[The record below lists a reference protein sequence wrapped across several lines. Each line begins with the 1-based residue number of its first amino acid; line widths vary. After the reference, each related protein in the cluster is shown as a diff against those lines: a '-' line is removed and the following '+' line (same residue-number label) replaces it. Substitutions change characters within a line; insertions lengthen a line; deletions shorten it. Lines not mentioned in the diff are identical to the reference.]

1 MSAKLMAVDD
11 DPTLLRFLTQYLERD
26 GFEVITAEDGPTALK
41 LFYEQRPEL
50 LILDIMMP
58 GMDGWELSARIREL
72 ANVPII
78 LLTAKSTE
86 SDKLRGFR
94 LGVDDFVVKPFSL
107 AELAARVRAV
117 LKRSQAEKDDEAE
130 IRVGILYMDLRRH
143 EVQLG
148 VDSLT
153 LTPTEF
159 RLLEVLA
166 RRQGEAVSQKVLR
179 EEVWGPNYDPRGGA
193 LRVWGPNYD
202 PRGGAL
208 RRFIWLLRQKLE
220 RDPQMPE
227 RIVTVRGYGYR
238 LEPEA
243 F

>member
-1 MSAKLMAVDD
+1 MPVKLMAVDD
-11 DPTLLRFLTQYLERD
+11 DPTLLRFLSQYLERD
-26 GFEVITAEDGPTALK
+26 GFEVLTAEDGPKALK
-41 LFYEQRPEL
+41 LFYEEKPDL

-72 ANVPII
+72 SDSPII
-78 LLTAKSTE
+78 LLTAKSAE

-117 LKRSQAEKDDEAE
+117 LKRARDEE
-130 IRVGILYMDLRRH
+130 VEGTHIQVGELYLDLRRH

-148 VDSLT
+148 GEPLI

-159 RLLEVLA
+159 RLLEALSQ
-166 RRQGEAVSQKVLR
+166 RQGEAISQKVLI
-179 EEVWGPNYDPRGGA
+179 ESVWGPNF
-193 LRVWGPNYD
+193 D

-208 RRFIWLLRQKLE
+208 RRFIWLLRRKLE
-220 RDPQMPE
+220 PDPQKPA
-227 RIVTVRGYGYR
+227 RIVTVRGFGYR
-238 LEPEA
+238 LEPDA

>member
-1 MSAKLMAVDD
+1 MSAKLLAVDD
-11 DPTLLRFLTQYLERD
+11 DPTLLRFLSQYLERE
-26 GFEVITAEDGPTALK
+26 GFEVVTVENGPEALK
-41 LFYEQRPEL
+41 IFYQERPDL

-72 ANVPII
+72 ADTPII

-117 LKRSQAEKDDEAE
+117 LKRSRDEQGE
-130 IRVGILYMDLRRH
+130 GTHIQVGELDLDLGRH
-143 EVQLG
+143 EVQMDGEQLN
-148 VDSLT
+148 

-159 RLLEVLA
+159 RLLEALS
-166 RRQGEAVSQKVLR
+166 RRQGEAVAHKVLI
-179 EEVWGPNYDPRGGA
+179 ESVWGPNF
-193 LRVWGPNYD
+193 D

-220 RDPQMPE
+220 PDPKKPA
-227 RIVTVRGYGYR
+227 RIVTVRGFGYR

>member
-1 MSAKLMAVDD
+1 
-11 DPTLLRFLTQYLERD
+11 
-26 GFEVITAEDGPTALK
+26 
-41 LFYEQRPEL
+41 
-50 LILDIMMP
+50 MMP

-72 ANVPII
+72 SDTPII
-78 LLTAKSTE
+78 MLTAKSAE

-117 LKRSQAEKDDEAE
+117 LKRAQDEE
-130 IRVGILYMDLRRH
+130 GEEGHIQVGDLHLDLRRH
-143 EVQLG
+143 EVHLG
-148 VDSLT
+148 DEYLE

-159 RLLEVLA
+159 RLLEVLS
-166 RRQGEAVSQKVLR
+166 RRQGEAVAQKVLI
-179 EEVWGPNYDPRGGA
+179 ETVWGPTF
-193 LRVWGPNYD
+193 D

-220 RDPQMPE
+220 PDPQKPE
-227 RIVTVRGYGYR
+227 RIITVRGFGYR
-238 LEPEA
+238 LEPAA

>member
-26 GFEVITAEDGPTALK
+26 GFDVITAGDGPTALK
-41 LFYEQRPEL
+41 LFYEHRPDL

-107 AELAARVRAV
+107 AELAARVRAL
-117 LKRSQAEKDDEAE
+117 LKRSQAERADESQ
-130 IRVGILYMDLRRH
+130 IQVGVLYLDLRRH
-143 EVQLG
+143 EVQLDE
-148 VDSLT
+148 VSLT

-159 RLLEVLA
+159 RLLEILA

-179 EEVWGPNYDPRGGA
+179 EA
-193 LRVWGPNYD
+193 VWGPNYD

-220 RDPQMPE
+220 SDPQTPK

>member
-1 MSAKLMAVDD
+1 MPMKLMAVDD

-26 GFEVITAEDGPTALK
+26 GFEVVTAEDGPKALK
-41 LFYEQRPEL
+41 LFYEERPDL

-72 ANVPII
+72 SDTPII
-78 LLTAKSTE
+78 LLTAKSAE

-117 LKRSQAEKDDEAE
+117 LKRVAGEEGE
-130 IRVGILYMDLRRH
+130 GTHIEVGELYMDLRRH
-143 EVQLG
+143 EVQLAG
-148 VDSLT
+148 EPLI

-159 RLLEVLA
+159 RLLEALSQ
-166 RRQGEAVSQKVLR
+166 RQGEAVSQKVLI
-179 EEVWGPNYDPRGGA
+179 ESVWGPNF
-193 LRVWGPNYD
+193 D

-220 RDPQMPE
+220 PDPQKPV
-227 RIVTVRGYGYR
+227 RIVTVRGFGYR
-238 LEPEA
+238 LEPDA